1 MYTLQILIKLR
12 LLVGI
17 EIKVIGG
24 NPAYR
29 HVYIIVGHGDDAA
42 TTQ

>member
-24 NPAYR
+24 NPANR
-29 HVYIIVGHGDDAA
+29 HIYIIVGDGNDAA
-42 TTQ
+42 AT